1 MTGNQKALETLAQEY
16 QGLQSTLEA
25 NLNTT
30 KQLQAQLHEN
40 EMVEE
45 EFKTLE
51 PDAVIYKLVG
61 PVLVRQELPDSQENV
76 QKRITYIKS
85 EMAKIENVNTE
96 TKGKLMAKTKKVCCV
111 TSASES
117 HLPLFSW
124 KKCKRRWQKQ
134 QRHQNSLRVSF
145 GASENM

>member
-96 TKGKLMAKTKKVCCV
+96 TKGKLMAKTKKLEEMQAKMAKAA
-111 TSASES
+111 ASS
-117 HLPLFSW
+117 
-124 KKCKRRWQKQ
+124 K
-134 QRHQNSLRVSF
+134 
-145 GASENM
+145 